1 MKETNERESLANAEN
16 AARESRGFR
25 AVYRD
30 GRYEL
35 GTENGRAVLLI
46 GGEPYRL
53 SCHPFDPCLYITA
66 RDGRRAAVRGAFD
79 PDAAVEEFAKG
90 RLLTS
95 ITGREYDARD
105 FCRMAEYA
113 AGLGEIAIDDAERV
127 FGGEAKKKTAVPGNR
142 KADVGV
148 PFPSDEKETLPRTD
162 GWEKCGSCAQIITE
176 DPFFDVLGAYR
187 DAVIDFCLLKID
199 APYDGLRSHRAA
211 LAAGTRAIFDG
222 EWELR
227 SDPSAIAARKLPPEE
242 LFALSDE
249 IGEKLNYRTAFR
261 SPPFP
266 NGYTDADFERLN
278 EALFPF
284 GRDGLEAFAWS
295 TYSAPG
301 SGCGYTSGCSGSGCI
316 YASSWSDYFDD
327 GREWW
332 GTLCLTV
339 YDSHSDRFAVLM
351 ASETD

>member
-1 MKETNERESLANAEN
+1 MHERNERTGKFGE
-16 AARESRGFR
+16 RRKRGPGKPGFR

-176 DPFFDVLGAYR
+176 DPLT
-187 DAVIDFCLLKID
+187 
-199 APYDGLRSHRAA
+199 
-211 LAAGTRAIFDG
+211 GT
-222 EWELR
+222 
-227 SDPSAIAARKLPPEE
+227 P
-242 LFALSDE
+242 
-249 IGEKLNYRTAFR
+249 
-261 SPPFP
+261 
-266 NGYTDADFERLN
+266 
-278 EALFPF
+278 
-284 GRDGLEAFAWS
+284 
-295 TYSAPG
+295 
-301 SGCGYTSGCSGSGCI
+301 
-316 YASSWSDYFDD
+316 
-327 GREWW
+327 
-332 GTLCLTV
+332 
-339 YDSHSDRFAVLM
+339 
-351 ASETD
+351 